1 MARKTKEIIND
12 EEVLEKVTSKTTK
25 KAEKESIKKVPTQKK
40 SASKKIEESKKT
52 SKSTKNPVT
61 SKAKKI
67 SEEEKSEDST
77 LVETTEK
84 IKSTKT
90 KSSVKPK
97 EIKNT
102 SSSTSSK
109 KTTVKKNTTKRS
121 STTKKKTTK
130 KESTKKPSVFTP
142 EYYDLPYRYNQTVV
156 KILAQTPSSLFI
168 YWDISDEDRNRLKET
183 YGEHVFEIT
192 KPVLI
197 IHNLT
202 MNYSFE
208 VDINDF
214 ANSWYLHIND
224 SKCEYDIELGRRPI
238 PVNYSYISNYVEDT
252 DSIRPVEVP
261 YIYISSSNKI
271 ESPNNKILF
280 NKDQN
285 MIYFR
290 NVKTNEVIAKNAS
303 SLVFI
308 SNIGKFYNISE
319 LYNKFFR
326 EDEIIRNDYILNN
339 PSSGNPSSGTSS
351 KFK

>member
-1 MARKTKEIIND
+1 MARKTKETLID
-12 EEVLEKVTSKTTK
+12 EVALKKTSAKEEKSIKTKTEKKAEKKPAKKKETTKKVTTKKASAKKTTTKETTTKKSTVKKATTKKSNPKTNVAKKSTTK
-25 KAEKESIKKVPTQKK
+25 KAE
-40 SASKKIEESKKT
+40 
-52 SKSTKNPVT
+52 
-61 SKAKKI
+61 
-67 SEEEKSEDST
+67 
-77 LVETTEK
+77 
-84 IKSTKT
+84 
-90 KSSVKPK
+90 
-97 EIKNT
+97 
-102 SSSTSSK
+102 
-109 KTTVKKNTTKRS
+109 
-121 STTKKKTTK
+121 
-130 KESTKKPSVFTP
+130 VFTP

-238 PVNYSYISNYVEDT
+238 PINYAYISNYNEET
-252 DSIRPVEVP
+252 THISPVTVP
-261 YIYISSSNKI
+261 YIYISSSNNI
-271 ESPNNKILF
+271 EAPNDKILF
-280 NKDQN
+280 NKDQK

-290 NVKTNEVIAKNAS
+290 NVKTNEITVKDAM

-308 SNIGKFYNISE
+308 SNLGRFYSISE

-339 PSSGNPSSGTSS
+339 PSSGNPSSSVSS
-351 KFK
+351 SFK

>member
-12 EEVLEKVTSKTTK
+12 EEILEKATSKKQKKSDTKPKKDTDKKTTASKRTTRNVKSEDDKLAELTKKTTTSKTKSSAKSKKTKNTVSKVSSKKATVKTTK
-25 KAEKESIKKVPTQKK
+25 KSSNTRTKV
-40 SASKKIEESKKT
+40 SKK
-52 SKSTKNPVT
+52 
-61 SKAKKI
+61 
-67 SEEEKSEDST
+67 
-77 LVETTEK
+77 ET
-84 IKSTKT
+84 
-90 KSSVKPK
+90 
-97 EIKNT
+97 N
-102 SSSTSSK
+102 K
-109 KTTVKKNTTKRS
+109 KTT
-121 STTKKKTTK
+121 
-130 KESTKKPSVFTP
+130 VFTP

-156 KILAQTPSSLFI
+156 KVLAQTPSSLFI
-168 YWDISDEDRNRLKET
+168 YWDISDEDRTRLKKT
-183 YGEHVFEIT
+183 YGEHIFEIT

-238 PVNYSYISNYVEDT
+238 PINYAYISNYNEEN
-252 DSIRPVEVP
+252 SNISPVTVP
-261 YIYISSSNKI
+261 YIYISSSNNI
-271 ESPNNKILF
+271 EAPNDKILF
-280 NKDQN
+280 NKDQK

-290 NVKTNEVIAKNAS
+290 NVKTNEVTAKDAM

-308 SNIGKFYNISE
+308 SNLGRFYSISE

-339 PSSGNPSSGTSS
+339 PSSGNPSSSVSS
-351 KFK
+351 SFK